1 MAGGSHRSGGTGCR
15 RINCRNGHPFG
26 RTYVVLAVLL
36 LTPLSALAQSTEYL
50 YPLVDLPSAPP
61 LLVRA
66 EDVPDDTGN
75 RLALSW
81 TRSLD
86 DGNGQNNV
94 VSYTIQRKEVPNPE
108 SGEGAETDFA
118 VVDEVGAGTSS
129 YTDSTCEPDHTYVY
143 IVAASNG
150 VALSY
155 SRPSEPATARS
166 HFFHSQRWNTLI
178 GIVLLTLLLVYFI
191 YSARKGKELFIRRI
205 AGLDAVEEAL
215 GRATEMGKP
224 ILYVSGLSTMAD
236 VATIAAVNILGQVA
250 RKAAIYEI
258 RLIVPCY
265 DPIVMA
271 VEREVVKEAYLDSGR
286 PDAYNPND
294 IYFVTQ
300 SQFAYAAA
308 INGIMLRE
316 KPATNFYMGMF
327 FAESLIL
334 AETGASTGA
343 IQIAGT
349 DAVVQIPFFITACDY
364 CIMGE
369 ELYAASA
376 YMSREPLLLGGLKG
390 QDWAKFI
397 IGVLIVIGVITS
409 FFTTWFSD
417 MFIVG

>member
-1 MAGGSHRSGGTGCR
+1 MAGGPPRASGMGRLGFPCGR
-15 RINCRNGHPFG
+15 RFPFG
-26 RTYVVLAVLL
+26 RRFLVLPVLL
-36 LTPLSALAQSTEYL
+36 LAPLVASAQSTEYL

-75 RLALSW
+75 NLTVIW
-81 TRSLD
+81 TPSLD
-86 DGNGQNNV
+86 DGGGQNNV
-94 VSYTIQRKEVPNPE
+94 VSYSILRKEVPDPE
-108 SGEGAETDFA
+108 SGEGEQTDFA
-118 VVDEVGAGTSS
+118 DITEVEAGTSS
-129 YTDSTCEPDHTYVY
+129 YNDDKCEPDHTYVY
-143 IVAASNG
+143 IVGANNG

-155 SRPSEPATARS
+155 SRPSSPTMARS

-178 GIVLLTLLLVYFI
+178 GLVLLTLLLVYFI

-271 VEREVVKEAYLDSGR
+271 VEREVVKEAYLDAGR

-397 IGVLIVIGVITS
+397 IAVLIIIGVITS

-417 MFIVG
+417 LFIVG

>member
-1 MAGGSHRSGGTGCR
+1 MTGR
-15 RINCRNGHPFG
+15 VGRFG
-26 RTYVVLAVLL
+26 IVVLPVLL
-36 LTPLSALAQSTEYL
+36 LVPLIVAAQNTEYL
-50 YPLVDLPSAPP
+50 YPLVDLPPAPP
-61 LLVRA
+61 LLVSA
-66 EDVPDDTGN
+66 VDVPNDTGN
-75 RLALSW
+75 SLTVSW

-86 DGNGQNNV
+86 DGGGQNNV
-94 VSYTIQRKEVPNPE
+94 VSYAILRREVPG
-108 SGEGAETDFA
+108 SGDGAQTEFSL
-118 VVDEVGAGTSS
+118 VDEVNAGTTT
-129 YTDSTCEPDHTYVY
+129 YNDLTCEPDHTYVY
-143 IVAASNG
+143 MVGASNS
-150 VALSY
+150 VALGY
-155 SRPSEPATARS
+155 SRPSKSTTARS
-166 HFFHSQRWNTLI
+166 HFFHSERWNTLI
-178 GIVLLTLLLVYFI
+178 GIVVLTILLVFFI
-191 YSARKGKELFIRRI
+191 YSARKGKDLFIRRI

-224 ILYVSGLSTMAD
+224 ILFVSGLSTMAD

-250 RKAAIYEI
+250 RKAAVYEI

-271 VEREVVKEAYLDSGR
+271 VEREVVKEAYLDAGR
-286 PDAYNPND
+286 PDAYSPND
-294 IYFVTQ
+294 IYYVTS

-308 INGIMLRE
+308 VNGIMLRE

-327 FAESLIL
+327 FAESLLL

-364 CIMGE
+364 CIIGE

-397 IGVLIVIGVITS
+397 IGVLIVIGIITS

-417 MFIVG
+417 LFIVG

>member
-1 MAGGSHRSGGTGCR
+1 MAGGSPRVEGTGCR
-15 RINCRNGHPFG
+15 RTPSGRRYPFG
-26 RTYVVLAVLL
+26 RTHVVLAVLL
-36 LTPLSALAQSTEYL
+36 FAPLIASAQSTEYL

-66 EDVPDDTGN
+66 EDVPDDTGE

-86 DGNGQNNV
+86 DGGGQGNV
-94 VSYTIQRKEVPNPE
+94 VSYSILRQEVPDPE
-108 SGEGAETDFA
+108 TGEGTQTEFA
-118 VVDEVGAGTSS
+118 VVGEVEAGSS
-129 YTDSTCEPDHTYVY
+129 SFNDSTCEPNHTYVY
-143 IVAASNG
+143 MVAANNG

-155 SRPSEPATARS
+155 SRPSEPTMARS

-178 GIVLLTLLLVYFI
+178 GVVLLTLLLVYFI

-271 VEREVVKEAYLDSGR
+271 VKREVVKEAYLDAGR

-397 IGVLIVIGVITS
+397 IGVLIIIGVITS

-417 MFIVG
+417 LFRVG